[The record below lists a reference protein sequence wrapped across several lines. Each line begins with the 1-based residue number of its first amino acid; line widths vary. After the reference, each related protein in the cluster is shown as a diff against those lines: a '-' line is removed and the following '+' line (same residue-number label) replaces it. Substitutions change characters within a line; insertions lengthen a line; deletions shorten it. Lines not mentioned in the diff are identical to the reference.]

1 MCALFIANFRFHP
14 TKFMHIFLTSFQR
27 LISKEVRELACF
39 HFNTKEKSTQHASV
53 IVTTDLG
60 VQGPSITM
68 RINSGITV
76 PLKGPGAIG

>member
-1 MCALFIANFRFHP
+1 MYSLLPSAAQIQGSEG
-14 TKFMHIFLTSFQR
+14 I
-27 LISKEVRELACF
+27 ACF
-39 HFNTKEKSTQHASV
+39 HFNTKGKSTQHASV
-53 IVTTDLG
+53 TVTTDLG